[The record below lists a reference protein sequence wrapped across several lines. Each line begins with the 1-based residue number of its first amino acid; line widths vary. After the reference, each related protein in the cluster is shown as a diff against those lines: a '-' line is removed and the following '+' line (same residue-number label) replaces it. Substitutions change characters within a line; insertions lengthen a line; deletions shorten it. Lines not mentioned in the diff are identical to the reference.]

1 MSALTPEM
9 VLTLGVASAIA
20 MTLLTVLYQRKATAA
35 TAPTATAPT
44 ATAPTATAPTAP
56 TVPVD
61 APSPPTAN
69 PVDAD
74 SAYITALVTR
84 SLELKTKEERLN
96 NAQELYEYLVLH
108 PTLLLQQP
116 GVRDV
121 VQRKATE
128 TLRVLQQDTTL
139 PYPFVVRVQRTMD
152 AFVFT
157 LQAITLL
164 PGYIP

>member
-1 MSALTPEM
+1 MLTLTPEI
-9 VLTLGVASAIA
+9 VLTLGIATAIA
-20 MTLLTVLYQRKATAA
+20 MTLLTVLYQRKTTAA
-35 TAPTATAPT
+35 TAPTATAPLE
-44 ATAPTATAPTAP
+44 
-56 TVPVD
+56 
-61 APSPPTAN
+61 APSPSTAN
-69 PVDAD
+69 PLDAD
-74 SAYITALVTR
+74 SAYIMALVTR
-84 SLELKTKEERLN
+84 SLDLKTKEERLN

-128 TLRVLQQDTTL
+128 TLRVLQQDTAL

-164 PGYIP
+164 PDYVP

>member
-1 MSALTPEM
+1 MFTLTPEIS
-9 VLTLGVASAIA
+9 LTLGIAIA
-20 MTLLTVLYQRKATAA
+20 MTLLTVLLQSRRRKHDD
-35 TAPTATAPT
+35 APIVAPET
-44 ATAPTATAPTAP
+44 
-56 TVPVD
+56 
-61 APSPPTAN
+61 PSPPTAN
-69 PVDAD
+69 PLDVD
-74 SAYITALVTR
+74 SAYIMSLVTR

-116 GVRDV
+116 GLRDV

-128 TLRVLQQDTTL
+128 TLRVLQQDNTL

-164 PGYIP
+164 PGYVP